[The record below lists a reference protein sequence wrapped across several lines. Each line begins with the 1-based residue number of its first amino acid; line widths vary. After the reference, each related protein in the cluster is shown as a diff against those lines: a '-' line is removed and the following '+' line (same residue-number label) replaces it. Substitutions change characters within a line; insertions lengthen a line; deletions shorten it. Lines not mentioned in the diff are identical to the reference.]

1 MLDFTS
7 EPANRWMP
15 VRCFWPRA
23 GLGKGFD
30 MLLGTQRINGLN
42 HLEIGGC
49 DTVDL
54 AARFGTPLYVMDEAL
69 IRQRCRAYKA
79 SFASEYGDSA
89 IAFASKA
96 FIVTAMCRI
105 IDQEGMWLDVASA
118 GELYTAKCAGF
129 PMDRIIFHGNFKS
142 PEELEMAVESGV
154 ALIAPDN
161 LNEIELLSAIAE
173 DAGVTQCVILR
184 CNPGVDPHTHR
195 LISTGQEDSKFGFNI
210 RNGSA
215 MEAVKKTMSLP
226 GLNLAGLHCHVGSQL
241 LDPTPYVE
249 AAQVMAKLIRQVSDE
264 TGAAVGV
271 LNMGGGVGVRYIEEH
286 DPVTVEEFAKI
297 VSEAVIVASA
307 EVGIPKPKLMVEPG
321 RSIVGEAGTTI
332 YSVGPIKEVSILQA
346 PEHPEPVR
354 EVRIVQSPEHP
365 EPVEGSKGTRTYL
378 AVDGG
383 LSDNPRPTMYDAV
396 YSALVANKAGDEP
409 THEYRVSGKHCETDL
424 LISSVMLPEAKTG
437 DLLAIQTT
445 GAYNYS
451 MASNYNRFT
460 RPAVVLVND
469 GQADLIVRRE
479 TLEDLVKCDL
489 VPEKLRGN

>member
-1 MLDFTS
+1 
-7 EPANRWMP
+7 
-15 VRCFWPRA
+15 
-23 GLGKGFD
+23 
-30 MLLGTQRINGLN
+30 MLLGTQKINDLN

-54 AARFGTPLYVMDEAL
+54 AAQFGTPLYVMDEAL
-69 IRQRCRAYKA
+69 IRARCRAYRASLKA
-79 SFASEYGDSA
+79 EYGDSA
-89 IAFASKA
+89 VAFASKA

-154 ALIAPDN
+154 ALIAPDSI
-161 LNEIELLSAIAE
+161 NEIELLSAIAE
-173 DAGVTQCVILR
+173 DAGVHQCVILR

-215 MEAVKKTMSLP
+215 MEAVKKTISLP

-249 AAQVMAKLIRQVSDE
+249 AAQVMAKLMRQVSDE
-264 TGAAVGV
+264 TGAEVGV
-271 LNMGGGVGVRYIEEH
+271 LNMGGGVGVRYVEEH

-297 VSEAVIVASA
+297 VSEAVIVACA
-307 EVGIPKPKLMVEPG
+307 EAGVAKPKLMVEPG

-332 YSVGPIKEVSILQA
+332 YSVGPIKECGIA
-346 PEHPEPVR
+346 DPP
-354 EVRIVQSPEHP
+354 
-365 EPVEGSKGTRTYL
+365 GTRTYL

-396 YSALVANKAGDEP
+396 YSALIANKAGDVP
-409 THEYRVSGKHCETDL
+409 VQEYRVSGKHCETDL
-424 LISSVMLPEAKTG
+424 LIANVMLAEAKTG

-445 GAYNYS
+445 GAYNYA

-460 RPAVVLVND
+460 RPAVVLVTD
-469 GQADLIVRRE
+469 GQADAIVRRE

-489 VPEKLRGN
+489 VPDRLK